1 VVEEAAKAIPL
12 SPVAW
17 RVSVRGLAIV
27 TALFALVFAAGCAS
41 KYQKVEESMEQP
53 VNCSTAQVDIR
64 ALEEDKVSKA
74 TEAAEGMSY
83 ALPTTILVGAITG
96 TGGAKYE
103 VGTGE
108 YNRKIDERIDKI
120 RSTCK
125 VE

>member
-1 VVEEAAKAIPL
+1 MRVLAA
-12 SPVAW
+12 VM
-17 RVSVRGLAIV
+17 VLAAV
-27 TALFALVFAAGCAS
+27 CLAAGCAS

-53 VNCSTAQVDIR
+53 VNCATAQADIR

>member
-1 VVEEAAKAIPL
+1 MPEASAPSRRRKAT
-12 SPVAW
+12 AA
-17 RVSVRGLAIV
+17 LACV
-27 TALFALVFAAGCAS
+27 ALFLAAGCAS
-41 KYQKVEESMEQP
+41 KYAKVEKSFEQP
-53 VNCSTAQVDIR
+53 INCSTAEVDIR

-74 TEAAEGMSY
+74 TEAAEGLSY

>member
-1 VVEEAAKAIPL
+1 MRVVAVLALA
-12 SPVAW
+12 
-17 RVSVRGLAIV
+17 GLTV
-27 TALFALVFAAGCAS
+27 TAGCAS
-41 KYQKVEESMEQP
+41 KYQKVEESFEQP
-53 VNCSTAQVDIR
+53 INCSTAEVDIR

-74 TEAAEGMSY
+74 TEGAVGMSY

-108 YNRKIDERIDKI
+108 YNRKIDQRIDKI